1 MDIFEAVDNRKTI
14 RKFDSYIPTKDEIK
28 RIINSARLAPSAM
41 NTQNWKFIAIYNNE
55 IKNKMADEILKTYDR
70 IIPNLDDET
79 KAYVERYKAHS
90 TFFTKAPVIIVCVET
105 EAKAFMN
112 GVLEMAKF
120 SEEEIKKMRPD
131 SFLLSMGGAIENM
144 LLSAYAQNL
153 GSCWMGAPVV
163 GVEGIKKVLNLD
175 ETDKITSVI
184 AIGKPASDISD
195 KRSNKKLLD
204 EIMEIIE

>member
-79 KAYVERYKAHS
+79 KAYVERYKAH
-90 TFFTKAPVIIVCVET
+90 
-105 EAKAFMN
+105 
-112 GVLEMAKF
+112 
-120 SEEEIKKMRPD
+120 
-131 SFLLSMGGAIENM
+131 
-144 LLSAYAQNL
+144 
-153 GSCWMGAPVV
+153 
-163 GVEGIKKVLNLD
+163 
-175 ETDKITSVI
+175 
-184 AIGKPASDISD
+184 
-195 KRSNKKLLD
+195 
-204 EIMEIIE
+204 